1 MKRARRVLLPIGA
14 LSLILLASL
23 LMMSNATEDSQRFGQ
38 LYSVLLA
45 VNALG
50 LITFLVLIVLNVRQ
64 LYRDLHARR
73 PGARLRRR
81 MLSLFVAL
89 SVSPLLVVYG
99 FSIDF
104 LGRGVDSWFDVRVAR
119 ALKDALDLS
128 RGALDQQTRKLLKQ
142 TEQLAYE
149 LMEGP
154 ISVTPLDLRALR
166 DPSSTVV
173 TDPALPINLDE
184 LRTKSGADEL
194 LLLTRKGGII
204 ASSSGAHEI
213 VPNLPSEQILLQLR
227 QGRSYVG
234 LDAIRDAALAVRVV
248 VNVPEIGAAGD
259 PGLLQALYPVASR
272 TNKLAD
278 NVHSAYLQYR
288 ELSYLRDQLKL
299 SFVMTLTLVLLF
311 SILGAV
317 WAAFYSANRMVA
329 PIQDLAAGT
338 RAIAEGDYGRELHAS
353 SQDELG
359 FLVESFNEMTRKI
372 ALARDEAKRSQ
383 AQVEAQRSYLEA
395 VLGRLSSGVLTLD
408 PNLSLRT
415 ANAAAS
421 KILGVELA
429 PLLGQSVN
437 RICAAF
443 PYLQPFGDALR
454 NAPDAPHSDWREQVQ
469 LFGTSGRQVLMCRG
483 TTLAGASARV
493 RGHVIVFD
501 DITALL
507 QGQRDAAWGEVAR
520 RLAHEIKNPL
530 TPIQLSAERLRQKYL
545 GTLAPKEREVLD
557 RLTHT
562 IVQQVETMKNMV
574 NTFSEYAR
582 TPQMQ
587 PKACR
592 LNELIQEI
600 LDLYQNVDRDAVFAA
615 DLDPELPVTHADPGR
630 LRQVLNNLIKNAL
643 EANEGQSAPPY
654 ITVSTRSVEDASHRF
669 VELRIADRGPGVP
682 KELLGCLFEPYI
694 TNKPKGTG
702 LGLAIVKKII
712 EEHGGIVW
720 VENLPAAGAC
730 AVIRL
735 PVTPAGAE
743 SPARAARAL

>member
-1 MKRARRVLLPIGA
+1 MKRARGILLPIGA
-14 LSLILLASL
+14 LSLVLLASL
-23 LMMSNATEDSQRFGQ
+23 LMMSNATQGSQRFGQ

-50 LITFLVLIVLNVRQ
+50 LITFLVLIALNVRQ
-64 LYRDLHARR
+64 LYRDLRARR

-89 SVSPLLVVYG
+89 AVSPLLVVYG

-104 LGRGVDSWFDVRVAR
+104 LGRGIDSWFDVRVAR

-154 ISVTPLDLRALR
+154 ISVTPLDLTALR

-173 TDPALPINLDE
+173 ADPALPMNLDE
-184 LRTKSGADEL
+184 LRAKSGADEL

-204 ASSSGAHEI
+204 ASSSGAHEV
-213 VPNLPSEQILLQLR
+213 VPNLPSEEILLQLR

-383 AQVEAQRSYLEA
+383 DQVEAQRSYLEA

-421 KILGVELA
+421 KILGVELV
-429 PLLGQSVN
+429 PLLGQSVG

-507 QGQRDAAWGEVAR
+507 QGQRDAAWG
-520 RLAHEIKNPL
+520 
-530 TPIQLSAERLRQKYL
+530 
-545 GTLAPKEREVLD
+545 
-557 RLTHT
+557 
-562 IVQQVETMKNMV
+562 
-574 NTFSEYAR
+574 
-582 TPQMQ
+582 
-587 PKACR
+587 
-592 LNELIQEI
+592 
-600 LDLYQNVDRDAVFAA
+600 
-615 DLDPELPVTHADPGR
+615 
-630 LRQVLNNLIKNAL
+630 
-643 EANEGQSAPPY
+643 
-654 ITVSTRSVEDASHRF
+654 
-669 VELRIADRGPGVP
+669 
-682 KELLGCLFEPYI
+682 
-694 TNKPKGTG
+694 
-702 LGLAIVKKII
+702 
-712 EEHGGIVW
+712 
-720 VENLPAAGAC
+720 
-730 AVIRL
+730 
-735 PVTPAGAE
+735 
-743 SPARAARAL
+743 

>member
-1 MKRARRVLLPIGA
+1 M
-14 LSLILLASL
+14 
-23 LMMSNATEDSQRFGQ
+23 
-38 LYSVLLA
+38 A

-50 LITFLVLIVLNVRQ
+50 LITFLVLIALNVRQ
-64 LYRDLHARR
+64 LYRDLRARR

-89 SVSPLLVVYG
+89 AVSPLLVVYG

-104 LGRGVDSWFDVRVAR
+104 LGRGIDSWFDVRVAQ

-128 RGALDQQTRKLLKQ
+128 RGALHQQTRKLLKQ

-154 ISVTPLDLRALR
+154 ISVTPLDLTALR

-173 TDPALPINLDE
+173 ADPALPMNLDE

-213 VPNLPSEQILLQLR
+213 VPNLPSAEILLQLR

-248 VNVPEIGAAGD
+248 VNVPEIGAAAD

-383 AQVEAQRSYLEA
+383 DQVEAQRSYLEA

-421 KILGVELA
+421 KILGVELV
-429 PLLGQSVN
+429 PLLGQSVG

-443 PYLQPFGDALR
+443 PYLQPFGDA
-454 NAPDAPHSDWREQVQ
+454 
-469 LFGTSGRQVLMCRG
+469 
-483 TTLAGASARV
+483 
-493 RGHVIVFD
+493 
-501 DITALL
+501 
-507 QGQRDAAWGEVAR
+507 
-520 RLAHEIKNPL
+520 
-530 TPIQLSAERLRQKYL
+530 
-545 GTLAPKEREVLD
+545 
-557 RLTHT
+557 
-562 IVQQVETMKNMV
+562 
-574 NTFSEYAR
+574 
-582 TPQMQ
+582 
-587 PKACR
+587 
-592 LNELIQEI
+592 
-600 LDLYQNVDRDAVFAA
+600 
-615 DLDPELPVTHADPGR
+615 
-630 LRQVLNNLIKNAL
+630 
-643 EANEGQSAPPY
+643 
-654 ITVSTRSVEDASHRF
+654 
-669 VELRIADRGPGVP
+669 
-682 KELLGCLFEPYI
+682 
-694 TNKPKGTG
+694 
-702 LGLAIVKKII
+702 
-712 EEHGGIVW
+712 
-720 VENLPAAGAC
+720 
-730 AVIRL
+730 
-735 PVTPAGAE
+735 
-743 SPARAARAL
+743 